1 MGCSKNSFKREDY
14 TNKILSQET
23 IKISNKH
30 PNLIPKGP
38 RERTNKAQNRH

>member
-30 PNLIPKGP
+30 PNLKPKEI
-38 RERTNKAQNRH
+38 RERRTNQT